1 MGCFG
6 NGSTEVQLEFDSEEV
21 FYVDFERKEVE
32 YTGPGFF
39 EGDLSEIFKD
49 LNIYRNAGKNK
60 NACSAILAYCTT
72 EEKHPPEETGKI
84 ISMYSLL

>member
-1 MGCFG
+1 
-6 NGSTEVQLEFDSEEV
+6 VQLEFDSEEV
-21 FYVDFERKEVE
+21 FYVDFEKKEVG